1 QQGRL
6 AGSWVDCGRRAGGG
20 GAWCEAGDGRRMKPV
35 LTRGKLRVKDYS
47 SDHSIAGIRIFSR
60 YSAVFLTCGIN

>member
-1 QQGRL
+1 LGGL
-6 AGSWVDCGRRAGGG
+6 GGG
-20 GAWCEAGDGRRMKPV
+20 CWGRCEAGDGRRMKPV

-60 YSAVFLTCGIN
+60 YSAVFLACGIN